1 MAKLV
6 GELLLEMV
14 GAFIRGWAYSLMLK
28 VGTWLDTKIPGRKTK
43 IAVGMLLGV
52 AAYFL
57 IPMVS
62 GLLSF

>member
-57 IPMVS
+57 IPIVS